1 MLKSIY
7 TVIASITFC
16 VLCLGFL
23 IPLGASFI
31 PLLSQSS
38 AGFGTPSFD
47 FVGVVK
53 ASIYT
58 LKIALGSMLI
68 ALILGVPS
76 AFFITFRSFPGKKI
90 LTALSAVPLC
100 IPSLLIAL
108 GFVLSFG
115 MQGYYNKWIS
125 SLFGLSEPP
134 ITFLYSLWGII
145 IAQGFYNFP
154 LVMRTVSDAWKMLPS
169 NEGNAAR
176 LLGASEFRIFRTITF
191 FQLLPSIATSAI
203 LVFLYCFFSFIIV
216 LLFGSIGGTTLEVS
230 IYQAARTS
238 LNFSQASMLA
248 LVETSIAFLVVLLYG
263 KLEAK
268 SKRSQGLLGD
278 GFVSISKIG
287 TTKYGRKNG
296 VEIIFFVILSVL
308 ITVGFIFPLFSLVIS
323 SLQQRKGHS
332 QNLNLFTL
340 YQYKMLFTRSSFI
353 IAFRHTIET
362 AFSTASLSVIGA
374 LFFAILVR
382 LLDPYKEKTFFRVIP
397 LLPMAVSSVVMGFG
411 LTLLVSRGTA
421 FHLVLIQSALAWP
434 FAYRQISS
442 SLGRIPHD
450 TLSASRLL
458 SSNSLDTIFR
468 VMIPLCKGPL
478 LSAFGFCFAI
488 SCGDA
493 TLPLV
498 LAIPRYETLALYT
511 YRLAGSYRFNEA
523 CACGV
528 ILALISTLL
537 FIISDRVSKKKEVI

>member
-7 TVIASITFC
+7 TGIAAVTFC
-16 VLCLGFL
+16 FLCLGFL

-154 LVMRTVSDAWKMLPS
+154 LVMRTVSDAWKVLPS
-169 NEGNAAR
+169 NEADAGR

-216 LLFGSIGGTTLEVS
+216 LLFGSIGGTTLEVF

-248 LVETSIAFLVVLLYG
+248 LVETSIAFFVVFLYG

-278 GFVSISKIG
+278 GFVSVSKIG
-287 TTKYGRKNG
+287 QTKYNKKNF
-296 VEIIFFVILSVL
+296 VEIIIFVILSML
-308 ITVGFIFPLFSLVIS
+308 IITGFIFPLFSLIIS

-340 YQYKMLFTRSSFI
+340 YQYKMLFTRSSFLS
-353 IAFRHTIET
+353 ALRHTVET
-362 AFSTASLSVIGA
+362 AFSTATLSVIGA
-374 LFFAILVR
+374 LFFGILVR
-382 LLDPYKEKTFFRVIP
+382 LVDPYKEKTLFRVIP

-411 LTLLVSRGTA
+411 LTLLVTRGTA
-421 FHLVLIQSALAWP
+421 VHLVLIQSALAWP

-450 TLSASRLL
+450 TLSAAHLL
-458 SSNSLDTIFR
+458 SSRSLDTIFR
-468 VMIPLCKGPL
+468 VMIPLCKGSI

-528 ILALISTLL
+528 ILAFISTLL
-537 FIISDRVSKKKEVI
+537 FIISDKVSKKKDVI